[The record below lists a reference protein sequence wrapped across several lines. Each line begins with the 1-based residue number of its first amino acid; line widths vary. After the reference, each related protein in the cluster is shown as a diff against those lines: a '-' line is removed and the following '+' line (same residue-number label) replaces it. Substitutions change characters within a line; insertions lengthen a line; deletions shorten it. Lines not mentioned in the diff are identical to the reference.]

1 MRVDPVLPSRADG
14 VNPLRASEQSAA
26 AECERAQSMTQQDN
40 ISLETKQMNIAMLN
54 IALTGTIQK

>member
-1 MRVDPVLPSRADG
+1 
-14 VNPLRASEQSAA
+14 
-26 AECERAQSMTQQDN
+26 MTQQDN